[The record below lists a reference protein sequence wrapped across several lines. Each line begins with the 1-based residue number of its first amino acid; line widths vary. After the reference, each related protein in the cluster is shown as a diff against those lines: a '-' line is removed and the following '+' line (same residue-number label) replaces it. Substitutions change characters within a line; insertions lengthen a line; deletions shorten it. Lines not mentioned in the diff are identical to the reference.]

1 MKSLMDLMDNNRL
14 AGSDRLPGKRVLLV
28 DDERLI
34 LESVG
39 LLLRQDHY
47 TVVEANN
54 GMEALQLFGRSR
66 FDLVMT
72 DFEIPFLRGDE
83 LASKIKHVAP
93 LQPILM
99 ITGHGK
105 RPGRNNPVDAVLNK
119 PIRIDELR
127 STIAMLLHR
136 VQTSDTAPELG
147 AYFRA

>member
-1 MKSLMDLMDNNRL
+1 MELMDNNKL

-28 DDERLI
+28 DDERLTREFI
-34 LESVG
+34 G
-39 LLLRQDHY
+39 LLLRQDDY

-54 GMEALQLFGRSR
+54 GVEALQLFSRSR
-66 FDLVMT
+66 FDLVLT
-72 DFEIPFLRGDE
+72 DFEIPFLKGDE

-105 RPGRNNPVDAVLNK
+105 RPGRSNPVDAILNK
-119 PIRIDELR
+119 PIRMDELR
-127 STIAMLLHR
+127 STIAILLHR
-136 VQTSDTAPELG
+136 VQTCDTAPERG